1 MDKDDTY
8 KHSKWI
14 SFMNKRLNLAK
25 KLLSKKGVI
34 FISIDD
40 NEQAQL
46 RIMCDEVFGQENFIA
61 NIIWQKKYSPQN
73 DAKYFSDMHDFI
85 LVYAKKKNING
96 EKEGWIR
103 NLSPRT
109 EEMNARYKNPDNDSR
124 GVWKSTDMSV
134 KTYSQAYDFPITT
147 PTGRIT
153 NPPPNRCWRFSKE
166 RYEELLKDNRIW
178 FGKSNNNVPSVK
190 KFLTEVNEGIVPV
203 TWWDMYFCRT

>member
-1 MDKDDTY
+1 MNYTHKGKIDVIYIDPPYNTGKEFTYNDKIVDREDSY

-153 NPPPNRCWRFSKE
+153 NPPPTDVGDFQR
-166 RYEELLKDNRIW
+166 KDMKN
-178 FGKSNNNVPSVK
+178 
-190 KFLTEVNEGIVPV
+190 
-203 TWWDMYFCRT
+203 Y